1 MSNDKKPGFFDGLK
15 EKAGELLEKAE
26 EAIEGVVGEE
36 RVEKVKEVLTTDV
49 RDIAA
54 GVMDKVDDVVNAE
67 TLDKV
72 KEVLTTDVR
81 DLAAGR
87 VNYGEAETPETE
99 APNPPQNP

>member
-1 MSNDKKPGFFDGLK
+1 MSDDQKSGFLEGLK

-26 EAIEGVVGEE
+26 EALEGVVGEE

-54 GVMDKVDDVVNAE
+54 GVMDKVDDVVNPE

-81 DLAAGR
+81 DLAAGLTNKEDR
-87 VNYGEAETPETE
+87 QEDSKEEA
-99 APNPPQNP
+99 AG